1 MPELNKD
8 RIFNG
13 SDKKVLIR
21 EYTSLKKDYSKL
33 GAMKYKELYENA
45 SLSFILENSR
55 YIFSEPIKG
64 CEFYKNI
71 MEHAVIP
78 FDKIREELEKVSTYY
93 QENAGK
99 MSDEQVS
106 MYNDLV
112 VTVESVFEKNKNS
125 IRLYEGMMENTSNMT
140 ELYDCLYE
148 YMNDKNLDYSK
159 DYIVSVIENATP
171 SDMMDI
177 LRVST
182 YVTET
187 QTDIFTYLES
197 CYTDKPS
204 TTDEYKLNAYTANVL
219 SRMVADKPFVES
231 VNKLSNMNT
240 RHLILGLGGQKNS
253 ELLESVTTV
262 VEKNYDTIYSNPIN
276 SINRIFEDNMYSDVF
291 EETYDEEKIYRLTCE
306 KEIAKVNLGFLI
318 IDEMTSDDDEFCR
331 RDSIVEKIC
340 VESTEIESI
349 PTTYHGQIDILEKY
363 INKLEQEINV
373 ISEKY
378 FSADGSPSAV
388 VSASIGNPG
397 NDIHMTKDPEK
408 EQEVYTPS
416 NNHKKDDKKQDDTE
430 KDEEDESDDKLSKDD
445 KEAKKREE
453 EKKRKTEKYASMDI
467 DHGELNSINDIG
479 IVEASDDIEKPEK
492 KPFFQRVQNKA
503 LDTNV
508 KFKRKVANGRR
519 TATDA
524 RNAGKAVAKI
534 PMNVTSSIKKTVDDY
549 EEMDDNRRKAYM
561 IKPGNRKKYFKMLRL
576 AILHRCAWAINP
588 LLNIVLAICHKFS
601 ADKDI
606 RIRNE
611 LTRELDTEIKVCEE
625 KIEDAKGKG
634 DNQQKYKLMRIKAK
648 LEAEKARVGN
658 NSSIL

>member
-33 GAMKYKELYENA
+33 GALKYKELYENA

-64 CEFYKNI
+64 YEFYKNV
-71 MEHAVIP
+71 MENAVIP
-78 FDKIREELEKVSTYY
+78 FDKIREERDKVSTYY
-93 QENAGK
+93 QENANK
-99 MSDEQVS
+99 MSEEQVS
-106 MYNDLV
+106 MYHDLV
-112 VTVESVFEKNKNS
+112 ITLESVFDKNKNS
-125 IRLYEGMMENTSNMT
+125 IRLYEGMMENTDNMT

-148 YMNDKNLDYSK
+148 YMNDKNIDYSK
-159 DYIVSVIENATP
+159 DYIFSVIENATP
-171 SDMMDI
+171 SEMMDV

-182 YVTET
+182 YVTES
-187 QTDIFTYLES
+187 QSDIFTYLES
-197 CYTDKPS
+197 CYKEKPS
-204 TTDEYKLNAYTANVL
+204 TVDEYKLNAYTTNVL
-219 SRMVADKPFVES
+219 SRMTADKPFVES

-253 ELLESVTTV
+253 ELLESATTV
-262 VEKNYDTIYSNPIN
+262 VEKDYDTIYSNPIN
-276 SINRIFEDNMYSDVF
+276 SINRIFEDNIYSDVF

-349 PTTYHGQIDILEKY
+349 PTTYQGQIAILEKY
-363 INKLEQEINV
+363 IDVLEQKIQMV
-373 ISEKY
+373 SEKY
-378 FSADGSPSAV
+378 FSADGSPSAI

-397 NDIHMTKDPEK
+397 NDMHMVKNAEK
-408 EQEVYTPS
+408 ENDVYTPS
-416 NNHKKDDKKQDDTE
+416 NDHDKKDDKDDE
-430 KDEEDESDDKLSKDD
+430 NDDEEESDDKLSDDD
-445 KEAKKREE
+445 KEAKKRND
-453 EKKRKTEKYASMDI
+453 KKKKQTEKYASMDI
-467 DHGELNSINDIG
+467 DTRELNSMNDIG
-479 IVEASDDIEKPEK
+479 IIEASNEVEKPPK

-503 LDTNV
+503 LDANV
-508 KFKRKVANGRR
+508 KFKRKVANSRR

-534 PMNVTSSIKKTVDDY
+534 PMNATSSLKKTIDEF

-561 IKPGNRKKYFKMLRL
+561 IKPGTRKKYFRMLKI
-576 AILHRCAWAINP
+576 AITHYCVWAINP
-588 LLNIVLAICHKFS
+588 LMNIVLAICQKLS
-601 ADKDI
+601 ANKDI

-625 KIEDAKGKG
+625 KIEDARGKG

-648 LEAEKARVGN
+648 LEAEKSRVGN
-658 NSSIL
+658 NSTIL